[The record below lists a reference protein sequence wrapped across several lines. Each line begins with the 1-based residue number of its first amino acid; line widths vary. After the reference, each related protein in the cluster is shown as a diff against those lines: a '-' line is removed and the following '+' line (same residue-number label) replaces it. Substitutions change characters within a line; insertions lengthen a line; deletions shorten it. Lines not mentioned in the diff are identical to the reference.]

1 MPSIRILTTRLDRPS
16 KQRIARCFAD
26 SVRELLAVPTV
37 EVFFQEYSTLYVNG
51 EELDGGFVTLQLE
64 GPDRPREVLAR
75 LCRSLC
81 DNYRAISSDLCCEVN
96 FIYHVNDQDHMG
108 VNGVLLSDRM
118 SKSPGET
125 PRTS

>member
-37 EVFFQEYSTLYVNG
+37 EVFFQEYNTLYVNG

-64 GPDRPREVLAR
+64 GPDRPRETLAR
-75 LCRSLC
+75 LCRTLC
-81 DNYRAISSDLCCEVN
+81 DNYRAISSDLGCQVS
-96 FIYHVNDQDHMG
+96 FVYHVNDGGHVG
-108 VNGVLLSDRM
+108 INGVLLANRPSGP
-118 SKSPGET
+118 SGGISQ
-125 PRTS
+125 TS